1 MSRRALITGVAG
13 FIGSNL
19 ATDLVKRG
27 WTVSGVDDMSAGRRD
42 FVPKEVKGGY
52 LLEADFADEQVL
64 DAIQMGEFDVVFH
77 LAAQPRVS
85 YSVEHPLETHDT
97 NVNKTLKLI
106 DACKGGNV
114 ERFVF
119 ASSAAVYG
127 DGDWIPTVECA
138 AKKPASPYALHKS
151 VVEDYLKL
159 YGSLYN
165 FDSVTLRFF
174 NVYGPNQLG
183 NSPYSTAVSS
193 WLTAIKEG
201 RPMRSDG
208 DGTQT
213 RDMVHVQDVCSALH
227 RAGTYIA
234 NLGGEV
240 FNVGTGKAYSNNE
253 IQQRLLKRYPGASV
267 VHAPV
272 RPGDVKHTLA
282 SINKIASHLGWHPAV
297 DFWDGLEATATWYD
311 ENWEKLK

>member
-1 MSRRALITGVAG
+1 MAKRALVTGIAG

-19 ATDLVKRG
+19 ASDLLRSG
-27 WTVSGVDDMSAGRRD
+27 WQVVGVDDMSAGRWE
-42 FVPKEVKGGY
+42 FVPKSILPHGMIED
-52 LLEADFADEQVL
+52 DFASKTVL
-64 DAIQMGEFDVVFH
+64 DRVVAHEFDVVFH

-85 YSVEHPLETHDT
+85 YSVEHPLETHNT
-97 NVNKTLKLI
+97 NVTKTLKLI
-106 DACKGGNV
+106 DACRGKI

-119 ASSAAVYG
+119 ASSSAVYG
-127 DGDWIPTVECA
+127 DSDVIPTVETVD
-138 AKKPASPYALHKS
+138 KKPTSPYALHKS
-151 VVEDYLKL
+151 IVEDYLKL
-159 YGSLYN
+159 YGYLYN
-165 FDSVTLRFF
+165 FDSVAFRFF

-183 NSPYSTAVSS
+183 NSPYSTAVSA

-213 RDMVHVQDVCSALH
+213 RDMVHVADVTRALKLG
-227 RAGTYIA
+227 ATYVA

-240 FNVGTGKAYSNNE
+240 FNVGTGKAYMNNE
-253 IQQRLLKRYPGASV
+253 ILKKLRMRYPDATV
-267 VHAPV
+267 VRAPA

-282 SINKIASHLGWHPAV
+282 SVGKLTSLLSWKPSI
-297 DFWDGLEATATWYD
+297 DFWDGLEFTAKWYD